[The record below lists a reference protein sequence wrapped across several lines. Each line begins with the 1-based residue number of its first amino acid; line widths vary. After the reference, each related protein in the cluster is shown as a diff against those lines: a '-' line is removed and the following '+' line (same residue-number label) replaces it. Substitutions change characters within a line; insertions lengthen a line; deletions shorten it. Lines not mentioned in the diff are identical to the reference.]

1 MGRNVT
7 DFIEGKRPNLM
18 NIHSAVLEGNIS
30 KEEGMELSPI
40 YQPDKVMKKGTG
52 KKTGAVHTRTQAQ
65 QIVNTIKHHPKYKKK
80 SEDDNG

>member
-30 KEEGMELSPI
+30 KEEGMELSPL
-40 YQPDKVMKKGTG
+40 YQPDKVMRKGVD
-52 KKTGAVHTRTQAQ
+52 KKTGTVGTKTQAQ
-65 QIVNTIKHHPKYKKK
+65 SIENTIKHHPKYKQKT
-80 SEDDNG
+80 EDDNG

>member
-30 KEEGMELSPI
+30 KEEGMDLSPL
-40 YQPDKVMKKGTG
+40 YQPDKVMRKGKNKSG
-52 KKTGAVHTRTQAQ
+52 SLGTRTQAQ